1 MNNNNDNINIIGIKM
16 FLLNTLV
23 FLYTEQE
30 N

>member
-16 FLLNTLV
+16 LLLNTLV